1 MTKVGSEATGSKL
14 QATVEALASPIRREI
29 LWMVWEEERA
39 AGDIAAAFEVSSPTI
54 SGHLAALRRADLV
67 MMRAD
72 GNFRRYRANR
82 TAVAA
87 LLPLLRNDD
96 ERWRRVRVLDE
107 QQLATTRVDRL
118 VHVTVD
124 LRLDQPAAFGAFT
137 DADRFT
143 QWLGVP
149 VRVGPNGFACRLEW
163 GTRVRGHYEIVVAP
177 ELIAL
182 RWDFDDDTV
191 PVPGRQLVGYV
202 RFASRRSGSRVEVHQ
217 HASDDAQTEFLGAAW
232 SMVLGR
238 LKAWSG

>member
-1 MTKVGSEATGSKL
+1 MTKVESETTGGKL

-124 LRLDQPAAFGAFT
+124 LRLDQAGPVRGLSPAA
-137 DADRFT
+137 
-143 QWLGVP
+143 
-149 VRVGPNGFACRLEW
+149 RVSPR
-163 GTRVRGHYEIVVAP
+163 
-177 ELIAL
+177 
-182 RWDFDDDTV
+182 
-191 PVPGRQLVGYV
+191 
-202 RFASRRSGSRVEVHQ
+202 
-217 HASDDAQTEFLGAAW
+217 
-232 SMVLGR
+232 
-238 LKAWSG
+238 